1 MASIAPQGRGE
12 EEAELTMSADRA
24 VVHLLRHG
32 EVHNPE
38 GVLYGRLPGYFLS
51 DLGARMAQMAADA
64 VAHRDIAVLRSSPLE
79 RALQTASPI
88 AAAVGAQVE
97 PEERVIESTNVFEGK
112 RVSVGDGVLRQPR
125 YWRHLWQPFKPSWG
139 EPYAQVAARMRAAI
153 RDAAIAARGREA
165 LIVSH
170 QLPIWIARL
179 DAEGRRYWHD
189 PRRRQCALASLTSMT
204 FEWNGSEPEFVG
216 LEYTEPAAVLL
227 GSASRIAGA

>member
-1 MASIAPQGRGE
+1 
-12 EEAELTMSADRA
+12 MSPDRA

-51 DLGARMAQMAADA
+51 NLGAQMAQMAADA
-64 VAHRDIAVLRSSPLE
+64 VAHRDITVVRSSPLE
-79 RALQTASPI
+79 RALQTAAPI
-88 AAAVGAQVE
+88 SAVLKVAVS

-112 RVSVGDGVLRQPR
+112 KVSVGDGVLRQPR

-139 EPYAQVAARMRAAI
+139 EPYAQVAARMRGAIREAAI
-153 RDAAIAARGREA
+153 EARGHEA

-179 DAEGRRYWHD
+179 DAERRKYWHD

-216 LEYTEPAAVLL
+216 LEYSEPAALLL

>member
-1 MASIAPQGRGE
+1 
-12 EEAELTMSADRA
+12 MSPDRA

-51 DLGARMAQMAADA
+51 DLGAQMAQMAADA
-64 VAHRDIAVLRSSPLE
+64 VAHRDITVVRSSPLE
-79 RALQTASPI
+79 RALQTAAPI
-88 AAAVGAQVE
+88 SAVLKVAVS

-112 RVSVGDGVLRQPR
+112 KVSVGDGVLRQPR

-139 EPYAQVAARMRAAI
+139 EPYAQVAARMRGAIREAAI
-153 RDAAIAARGREA
+153 EARGHEA

-179 DAEGRRYWHD
+179 DAERRKYWHD

-216 LEYTEPAAVLL
+216 LEYSEPAALLL